1 VWGHYSTS
9 SVDPNDG
16 ETLWTL
22 QPYAE
27 TRVGGAD
34 ADSRWGTWW
43 GRFGNCEIQ
52 PVITVQPDSISGC
65 VGDPATFQVTAVAG
79 PSPITYQW
87 QLDGNDIPGATT
99 DTLNIPVT
107 IGSDEGTYVC
117 VVGPCDEVFSDPA
130 ILDFGQPTINVQPVS
145 VLVGLGQ
152 PASLSIT
159 ATAGLGTLNYQWFH
173 GVTPVGT
180 NSSTYSVAAVTPADY
195 GFYTCVVTDDC
206 GPVTS
211 NQVVIGPKLKG
222 NHKLGGA
229 ETDILIEP
237 STQLGCVGDSASFKV
252 LAAPQGSTYQWRKD
266 GVDLPLETSDTLN
279 LSGLTFGS
287 AGLYDCIVDTG
298 TQVLES
304 HDSVLDMGD
313 NPVITDQPDDKTVSG
328 SVQVIFSVTATGHA
342 PLHYQWKYSPPS
354 AGNNFSDIPG
364 ANSNVLVIEQ
374 SYSSTAGRYR
384 CAVSNPCG
392 TTLSDIAR
400 LIIL

>member
-1 VWGHYSTS
+1 
-9 SVDPNDG
+9 
-16 ETLWTL
+16 
-22 QPYAE
+22 
-27 TRVGGAD
+27 
-34 ADSRWGTWW
+34 
-43 GRFGNCEIQ
+43 
-52 PVITVQPDSISGC
+52 
-65 VGDPATFQVTAVAG
+65 
-79 PSPITYQW
+79 
-87 QLDGNDIPGATT
+87 
-99 DTLNIPVT
+99 
-107 IGSDEGTYVC
+107 
-117 VVGPCDEVFSDPA
+117 VFSDPA

-304 HDSVLDMGD
+304 QDSVLDMGD

-384 CAVSNPCG
+384 CAVTNPCG
-392 TTLSDIAR
+392 TTLRNIAR
-400 LIIL
+400 LIVL